1 MKVLLPF
8 ALAGLAFTAA
18 QPALAANDASKAL
31 AICKN
36 EVAARYGDEARTK
49 IQRIREGRTTV
60 VSLFVRGVG
69 EKSFKVKCK
78 VNGDLQVSSFSDT
91 RPDVAAR

>member
-1 MKVLLPF
+1 MKALLPF

-18 QPALAANDASKAL
+18 QPALANDASQAL
-31 AICKN
+31 AVCKN

-49 IQRIREGRTTV
+49 IHRIREGRTTV
-60 VSLFVRGVG
+60 VSLFVRGVSD
-69 EKSFKVKCK
+69 KSFKVKCN
-78 VNGDLQVSSFSDT
+78 VNRDLQISSFSDS

>member
-1 MKVLLPF
+1 MKALLPF

-18 QPALAANDASKAL
+18 QPALANNASEAL
-31 AICKN
+31 AVCKN

-69 EKSFKVKCK
+69 EKQFKVQCK
-78 VNGDLQVSSFSDT
+78 VSRDLQISSFSDT